1 MKWMIYYMTR
11 FDEIKELLLLQIN
24 KFIDLDTEIKLED
37 KVIED
42 LNIDSISFM
51 FIIAELE
58 KELKIE
64 LLGSIFIRDKEDFTI
79 YELVIII
86 EGLYAE
92 RIKI

>member
-1 MKWMIYYMTR
+1 MTR

-51 FIIAELE
+51 FIIAN
-58 KELKIE
+58 
-64 LLGSIFIRDKEDFTI
+64 
-79 YELVIII
+79 
-86 EGLYAE
+86 
-92 RIKI
+92 

>member
-1 MKWMIYYMTR
+1 MTR

>member
-1 MKWMIYYMTR
+1 MYKYCKKLT
-11 FDEIKELLLLQIN
+11 
-24 KFIDLDTEIKLED
+24 LED

>member
-1 MKWMIYYMTR
+1 MTR

-58 KELKIE
+58 KELKME

>member
-1 MKWMIYYMTR
+1 MTR

-24 KFIDLDTEIKLED
+24 KFIDLDTEIKLGD